1 MDIKGLK
8 STRSPR
14 ASDPT
19 RHDIVRS
26 LINTHLYKFS
36 KITRTVTQLL
46 FSFPLLY
53 NIIDTKLIKRFTNQL
68 VVLLV

>member
-1 MDIKGLK
+1 MDIEGLK
-8 STRSPR
+8 ATRSPR

-53 NIIDTKLIKRFTNQL
+53 NTKLIKRFTNQL